1 MSFKAVQ
8 QADGP
13 LTRASKLGLPAQTCL
28 TCLACPWLCVSLHKV
43 SRVAPYRKYLE
54 IPYGIAETVS
64 ALLKMQVSIQ
74 RPCSI
79 YYNLAFTDKADF
91 QLETLPFARCT
102 HLGAAAEVVVLLFW
116 VKQCAALCAVP
127 TPVLWIFRGRSSP
140 SKTKAQGVS
149 MDTQILMECSTY
161 DVVFSNELG
170 KAWEDK
176 AKESG

>member
-13 LTRASKLGLPAQTCL
+13 LTRASKLGLPAQ

-79 YYNLAFTDKADF
+79 YYNLALTDKADF

-116 VKQCAALCAVP
+116 VNVQHWVQFPPQFCESSEVV
-127 TPVLWIFRGRSSP
+127 PVLQRPRPRESP
-140 SKTKAQGVS
+140 WTLRFWWNALHMMLFSQMSWGKLERTRRKNPVR
-149 MDTQILMECSTY
+149 
-161 DVVFSNELG
+161 VVF
-170 KAWEDK
+170 
-176 AKESG
+176 